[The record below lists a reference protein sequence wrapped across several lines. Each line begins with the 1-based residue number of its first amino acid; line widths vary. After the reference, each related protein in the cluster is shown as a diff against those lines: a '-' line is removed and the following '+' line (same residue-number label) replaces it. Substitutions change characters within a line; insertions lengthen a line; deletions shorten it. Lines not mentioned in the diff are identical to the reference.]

1 MKVLLEDFDE
11 KHIRLLY
18 EMADKL
24 KFKVSKIRSTLTQ
37 ITDDLAVASEEKE
50 MTLLAMQASE
60 QTMAKVWDKDDDD
73 YWNSYL

>member
-50 MTLLAMQASE
+50 MTLVAMQASE